1 MLSGGTSMAEP
12 RTATPAGVAAT
23 KADVVLATKL
33 HVPRAQPGL
42 VSRPRLA
49 DLLEGALAGG
59 LVLVCAPAG
68 FGKTALLSD
77 WARRGGRV
85 VAWLSLDAAD
95 SDPARFWRHVAAALD
110 RARPGIAERVAPL
123 FGPPAPSSFDG
134 LVAVLIN
141 ELAGYPGDDE
151 ALLVLDD
158 YHLIGSQHVH
168 LSLEFLLEHLPP
180 SVQLVLA
187 TRADPPLPLARLR
200 ARGRLTELRTAELR
214 FTADEAAALL
224 SAVTG
229 AGLPAGSV
237 AALTARTEGWAAGLQ
252 LAGLSLRGQPD
263 AAGFVAAF
271 SGSHRYVLDY
281 LAEEVLDGQPERV
294 REFLLETS
302 VLDRLSGELCDVV
315 TGRAGSQPLLQQ
327 IEAAGL
333 FLTPLDEVR
342 GWWRY
347 HHLFADLLRG
357 RLQQEQPG
365 KVAALHRNAAAWC
378 AEHGLADDAV
388 RHALSAGDPIGSAR
402 LIEQHFDEIFLQGES
417 ATIQR
422 WLAALPAELARSRL
436 RLALA
441 QAWMALVGG
450 DLEAAGAALDAAERA
465 FADAA
470 DEPFEPSVGR
480 AASLLANV
488 PAAIALGRTYL
499 AVLYGDAEAAAASAS
514 QALAALG
521 EGEWVLHSV
530 SLWMLALAERLRGR
544 LEDAERG
551 FAASVAGWRAA
562 GEHPLAAWAC
572 HDLGRV
578 QRAQGRLD
586 ATLATYR
593 QVLEIAAPPGRAA
606 MPAAGIGYV
615 GMAEVAYQRGDLDA
629 AHQQV
634 TEGIPLC
641 RQLNWTQPLAAGLV
655 TLAWIRQA
663 SGDPGGALEAMREA
677 ERIAPSPSV
686 TNLLNPVP
694 VQRARLLLAQGDFA
708 AVARWAQ
715 DRGLRTDDEP
725 MYHKEREHLVLARV
739 LLAQDQPAEALALL
753 DRLHEAA
760 AIQDRA
766 DSLIEIGALRA
777 LALAATGQ
785 EAAALDALAG
795 ALTLACPQGYVR
807 AFADEGPPMAALLA
821 RLIAA
826 QQDEPAAAEPLLGC
840 LARLQRA
847 FGRKPAAP
855 LVPRRGIA
863 TVPGL
868 VEPLTPREL
877 DVLRLLAAGKTN
889 QRIARELVLTL
900 DTVKKHVSHVLAK
913 LGAANRTEAVSRARE
928 LDLIS

>member
-1 MLSGGTSMAEP
+1 MAEP

-110 RARPGIAERVAPL
+110 RARPGISERVAPL

-168 LSLEFLLEHLPP
+168 LSL
-180 SVQLVLA
+180 
-187 TRADPPLPLARLR
+187 
-200 ARGRLTELRTAELR
+200 
-214 FTADEAAALL
+214 
-224 SAVTG
+224 
-229 AGLPAGSV
+229 
-237 AALTARTEGWAAGLQ
+237 
-252 LAGLSLRGQPD
+252 
-263 AAGFVAAF
+263 
-271 SGSHRYVLDY
+271 
-281 LAEEVLDGQPERV
+281 
-294 REFLLETS
+294 EFLLETS

-365 KVAALHRNAAAWC
+365 QVAALHRNAAAWC

-450 DLEAAGAALDAAERA
+450 DLEAAGTALDAAERA

-480 AASLLANV
+480 AASLLANIPV
-488 PAAIALGRTYL
+488 AIALGRAYL

-530 SLWMLALAERLRGR
+530 SLWMLALGL
-544 LEDAERG
+544 L
-551 FAASVAGWRAA
+551 FK
-562 GEHPLAAWAC
+562 L
-572 HDLGRV
+572 
-578 QRAQGRLD
+578 QG
-586 ATLATYR
+586 
-593 QVLEIAAPPGRAA
+593 
-606 MPAAGIGYV
+606 
-615 GMAEVAYQRGDLDA
+615 
-629 AHQQV
+629 
-634 TEGIPLC
+634 
-641 RQLNWTQPLAAGLV
+641 
-655 TLAWIRQA
+655 
-663 SGDPGGALEAMREA
+663 S
-677 ERIAPSPSV
+677 
-686 TNLLNPVP
+686 
-694 VQRARLLLAQGDFA
+694 
-708 AVARWAQ
+708 
-715 DRGLRTDDEP
+715 
-725 MYHKEREHLVLARV
+725 
-739 LLAQDQPAEALALL
+739 
-753 DRLHEAA
+753 
-760 AIQDRA
+760 
-766 DSLIEIGALRA
+766 
-777 LALAATGQ
+777 
-785 EAAALDALAG
+785 
-795 ALTLACPQGYVR
+795 
-807 AFADEGPPMAALLA
+807 
-821 RLIAA
+821 
-826 QQDEPAAAEPLLGC
+826 
-840 LARLQRA
+840 
-847 FGRKPAAP
+847 
-855 LVPRRGIA
+855 
-863 TVPGL
+863 
-868 VEPLTPREL
+868 
-877 DVLRLLAAGKTN
+877 
-889 QRIARELVLTL
+889 
-900 DTVKKHVSHVLAK
+900 
-913 LGAANRTEAVSRARE
+913 
-928 LDLIS
+928 